1 MISDKTIIKRIGFIV
16 ALTAFTGTALA
27 GITDIARDAKNGDES
42 AQRQLS
48 NRYVSGSEVVKDDLL
63 AEQWLLRS
71 DPNRSASSGG
81 DALRKLQEKRDK
93 SGEKNGGLGVK
104 IENVSATAVVRTDSV
119 SRHRTPTS
127 GKNSLRKK
135 DRSVSREV
143 PKEEKPVAHGDDFQR
158 LLRAASQG
166 NRLALQRFK
175 SDAGM
180 KNRLESYAE
189 TPEGKKNP
197 FVSETLRHLKN

>member
-93 SGEKNGGLGVK
+93 SGEKK
-104 IENVSATAVVRTDSV
+104 RRAR
-119 SRHRTPTS
+119 
-127 GKNSLRKK
+127 GKNRKCFCNCSCAHRFGFASSHADK
-135 DRSVSREV
+135 REEFPSEKRQKCVAGSSQRGKAGCSR
-143 PKEEKPVAHGDDFQR
+143 G
-158 LLRAASQG
+158 
-166 NRLALQRFK
+166 
-175 SDAGM
+175 
-180 KNRLESYAE
+180 
-189 TPEGKKNP
+189 
-197 FVSETLRHLKN
+197 